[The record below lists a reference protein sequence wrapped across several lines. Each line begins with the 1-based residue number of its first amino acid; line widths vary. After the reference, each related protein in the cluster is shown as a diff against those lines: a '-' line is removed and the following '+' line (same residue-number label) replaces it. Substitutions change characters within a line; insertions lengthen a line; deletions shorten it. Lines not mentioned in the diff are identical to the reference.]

1 MPDRRVSDAAC
12 RGVIVI
18 VATWMDGVGS
28 VSGEM
33 GSGECML
40 DGRLER
46 AEMSK
51 AGTWN
56 ETDGVCSA

>member
-18 VATWMDGVGS
+18 VATWMDGVG

-33 GSGECML
+33 GSGERML
-40 DGRLER
+40 EGRLER
-46 AEMSK
+46 AEMRK